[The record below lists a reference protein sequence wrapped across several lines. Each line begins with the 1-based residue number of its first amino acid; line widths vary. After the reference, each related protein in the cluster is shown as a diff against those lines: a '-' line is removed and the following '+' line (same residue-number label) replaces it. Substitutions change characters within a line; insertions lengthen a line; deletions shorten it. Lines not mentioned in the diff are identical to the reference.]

1 MCRPSVFN
9 VSLNFFF
16 YDVSSKNLKLLLYT
30 TVWDLLVV
38 SFFLILID
46 DGFSGSSFDTWL
58 KKLATTVIMPILAAG
73 ATQI

>member
-16 YDVSSKNLKLLLYT
+16 YGVSSKNLKLLLYT

-46 DGFSGSSFDTWL
+46 DGFSGSSLDTWL
-58 KKLATTVIMPILAAG
+58 KKLATTVIMPILATG